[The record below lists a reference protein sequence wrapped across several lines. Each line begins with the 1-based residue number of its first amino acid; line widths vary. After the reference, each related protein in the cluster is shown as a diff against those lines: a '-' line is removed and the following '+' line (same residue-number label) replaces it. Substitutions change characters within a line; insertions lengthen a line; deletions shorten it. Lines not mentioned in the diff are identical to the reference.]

1 MLPCAGRREEREVNK
16 VLFDGVAVHAQTP
29 LHELPDDAA
38 VILEFKHYYRFAV
51 SQTYL
56 PTGTDDPR
64 HSLHLE
70 RTRPCTQIEPP
81 PHSLHV
87 ERIRPC
93 TQIEPPPHSLHVER
107 TRPCTQIDAPPH
119 SLH

>member
-81 PHSLHV
+81 PHSLH
-87 ERIRPC
+87 
-93 TQIEPPPHSLHVER
+93 
-107 TRPCTQIDAPPH
+107 
-119 SLH
+119 